1 MQTADNPLWLA
12 QRAMLA
18 IALMIGFYVLA
29 LSIIG
34 LLLWIPYE
42 AYVLGGRVSGR
53 LTMACVITAFA
64 VAAALIPRRDHFAPP
79 GPRLFEEEHPKLF
92 ALIRDV
98 ATATKQPIPE
108 EVYLVSDVNAWV
120 AQRGGVMGF
129 GSRPIMGLGLP
140 LVQSLT
146 VDELKAV
153 IAHEF
158 GHYLG
163 ADVKMGPWIYKTRA
177 AIGRAVAALETNIV
191 GTVFVWYGHL
201 FMRLTMAI
209 SRHQEFVADAVAA
222 RVTAPAVA
230 ARTLR
235 RVATTAPVFGLF
247 MREEVMPVL
256 NAGYLPPIAAGF
268 DQYLRSARVSG
279 MIEQIGSAAEA
290 ENEASAMDTH
300 PPLGQRVAALEQL
313 PATLN
318 VVSDHRPAAALLSDA
333 DALARALLQFSNGE
347 RVSQLENIVW
357 TDVPTTVY
365 ATRWRST
372 AQAFAA
378 PLVNF
383 TVDTLPIGTQGF
395 VEAGRALI
403 SEGERPPNDRDEAA
417 TRAFHILY
425 SAVAAAL
432 LEEGWA
438 FETAPGE
445 PIIFTRGEFR
455 LNAYDR
461 VSAAAAGTLKADE
474 WRQECVRLG
483 LLGRSL
489 APGASALH
497 PCPAPIPDTAI

>member
-1 MQTADNPLWLA
+1 MRTADNPLWLA
-12 QRAMLA
+12 QRALLA
-18 IALMIGFYVLA
+18 IALMVGFYVLA
-29 LSIIG
+29 LAIIG

-53 LTMACVITAFA
+53 LTIGCVITALG
-64 VAAALIPRRDHFAPP
+64 VAAALIPRRDHFEPP
-79 GPRLFEEEHPKLF
+79 GPRLLEDEHPRLF

-98 ATATKQPIPE
+98 ATATNQPVPE
-108 EVYLVSDVNAWV
+108 EVYVVDGVNAWV

-177 AIGRAVAALETNIV
+177 AIGRAVDVLETNIV

-209 SRHQEFVADAVAA
+209 SRHQEFVADAVSA
-222 RVTAPAVA
+222 RITAPAIA

-268 DQYLRSARVSG
+268 HQYLRSARVTG
-279 MIEQIGSAAEA
+279 MIEKIGSAVEA
-290 ENEASAMDTH
+290 DHEATAMDTH
-300 PPLGQRVAALEQL
+300 PPLAQRVAALEKL
-313 PATLN
+313 PAALN
-318 VVSDHRPAAALLSDA
+318 VVSDNGPAAGLLSDA
-333 DALARALLQFSNGE
+333 DALARALLQFANGSD
-347 RVSQLENIVW
+347 RVSHLQDIDW

-365 ATRWRST
+365 AARWRGT
-372 AQAFAA
+372 ARVFAA
-378 PLVNF
+378 PLAKF
-383 TVDTLPIGTQGF
+383 TIDTLPIGTQGF

-403 SEGERPPNDRDEAA
+403 SDGERPPVDRDDAA
-417 TRAFHILY
+417 KRAFHILY
-425 SAVAAAL
+425 SALAAAL
-432 LEEGWA
+432 LEDGWT
-438 FETAPGE
+438 FETTPGE
-445 PIIFTRGEFR
+445 PIIFVRDAHR
-455 LNAYDR
+455 LNAYER
-461 VSAAAAGTLKADE
+461 VAAAAAGTLKADD

-483 LLGRSL
+483 LAGRSL
-489 APGASALH
+489 APQGILASQA
-497 PCPAPIPDTAI
+497 